1 MTRRTRVMTENNQMG
16 KAIHLEVPDLVDI
29 VHRGW

>member
-1 MTRRTRVMTENNQMG
+1 MTENNQMG

-29 VHRGW
+29 VHRCW

>member
-1 MTRRTRVMTENNQMG
+1 MTENDQMG

>member
-1 MTRRTRVMTENNQMG
+1 MTENNQMG

>member
-1 MTRRTRVMTENNQMG
+1 MTRRTRVMTENDQVV

>member
-1 MTRRTRVMTENNQMG
+1 MTENDRMG

-29 VHRGW
+29 LHRYW

>member
-1 MTRRTRVMTENNQMG
+1 MTENDQVV

>member
-1 MTRRTRVMTENNQMG
+1 MTENNQMG

-29 VHRGW
+29 VRRGW

>member
-1 MTRRTRVMTENNQMG
+1 MTRRKCVMTENDQMR

-29 VHRGW
+29 VHRYW

>member
-1 MTRRTRVMTENNQMG
+1 MTENDRMG

>member
-1 MTRRTRVMTENNQMG
+1 MTENNQMG
-16 KAIHLEVPDLVDI
+16 KPIHLEVPDLVDI